1 VDNFHPHDRRCFA
14 FLDTM
19 RESGVTSMY
28 LAIPRLVR
36 EFHLSTPEA
45 RATFARWREHYE
57 AMHDES
63 ALFGRD
69 PEIYRGRTERAL
81 EATANTLH
89 AAGRLGASAVHGVTA
104 VLFRRHGAAK
114 A

>member
-1 VDNFHPHDRRCFA
+1 VDDQRHDSRYFA

-36 EFHLSTPEA
+36 EYRLSNPEA
-45 RATFARWREHYE
+45 RAVFARWCEHYE
-57 AMHDES
+57 ATRGES

-69 PEIYRGRTERAL
+69 PELYRGRIERAL
-81 EATANTLH
+81 EATTNVLH
-89 AAGRLGASAVHGVTA
+89 ATGRLGASAFHGLAA
-104 VLFRRHGAAK
+104 VLSRRQRAAK